1 MSNPVTVD
9 IRGGIATLTMDDGKA
24 NALALA
30 LTRGVNA
37 GLDRAAEEAKVIV
50 IKGRPGILSAGFD
63 LRVIRGDDAAAKQEM
78 RDAGFALMQRLYMSP
93 QPIIMACE
101 GHAVA
106 GGAVL
111 LLTADERIGIQG
123 DHKLGL
129 NEVAIGMP
137 LPVAIIELARDRLTP
152 GALSQAIL
160 SSRIYSPEEAVRVGF
175 LDQAVAPQDLDAA
188 VAARAASLLETDL
201 AAFAETKRR
210 MRQPIIDRM
219 SAASPL
225 GRAFVAE

>member
-9 IRGGIATLTMDDGKA
+9 IRDGIATLTMDDGKA
-24 NALALA
+24 NALALT
-30 LTRGVNA
+30 LTQGVNA

-78 RDAGFALMQRLYMSP
+78 RDAGFALMQRLYLSP

-137 LPVAIIELARDRLTP
+137 LPVAIIELARDRLAP
-152 GALSQAIL
+152 EALSQAIL
-160 SSRIYSPEEAVRVGF
+160 SSRIYSPDEAVRVGF
-175 LDQAVAPQDLDAA
+175 LDQIVAPQDLDAA
-188 VAARAASLLETDL
+188 VAARAESLLETDL

-225 GRAFVAE
+225 GRAFAAE

>member
-24 NALALA
+24 NALAL
-30 LTRGVNA
+30 TRGVNS
-37 GLDRAAEEAKVIV
+37 GLDLAAEEAKVVV

-101 GHAVA
+101 GHA

-152 GALSQAIL
+152 EALSEAIL

-210 MRQPIIDRM
+210 MRQPILDRM

-225 GRAFVAE
+225 GRAFAAE

>member
-1 MSNPVTVD
+1 M
-9 IRGGIATLTMDDGKA
+9 TM
-24 NALALA
+24 
-30 LTRGVNA
+30 
-37 GLDRAAEEAKVIV
+37 
-50 IKGRPGILSAGFD
+50 P
-63 LRVIRGDDAAAKQEM
+63 AAKQEM

-137 LPVAIIELARDRLTP
+137 LPVAIIELGTRPPHPGGIVSGNPIVADLQSRGGGPRWLPRSGRSTARPRC
-152 GALSQAIL
+152 
-160 SSRIYSPEEAVRVGF
+160 SRCS
-175 LDQAVAPQDLDAA
+175 
-188 VAARAASLLETDL
+188 ARRKPA
-201 AAFAETKRR
+201 
-210 MRQPIIDRM
+210 
-219 SAASPL
+219 
-225 GRAFVAE
+225 